1 MNLKGKFEGDMP
13 NKDLHKFEAKL
24 TLDHSRTISISG
36 DKQLLYRGTKLKNT
50 RLIYGLVIYTGKNTK
65 IILNS
70 ESES

>member
-1 MNLKGKFEGDMP
+1 ML
-13 NKDLHKFEAKL
+13 AASS
-24 TLDHSRTISISG
+24 TVSISG

-50 RLIYGLVIYTGKNTK
+50 KFIYGLVVYTGKNTK